1 MAFDSN
7 SFGSIIPEEI
17 FQGDTNTMA
26 CFLVPTVAAIITTS
40 VKKKAAPKL
49 KLEVLN
55 LMLWGGAAMS
65 IVDHIINREVVPY
78 PPFFTSGLSAI
89 PLELLRVGVPMT
101 LAIVLIWAVMV
112 LATLSAETRSSVSAI
127 K

>member
-1 MAFDSN
+1 
-7 SFGSIIPEEI
+7 
-17 FQGDTNTMA
+17 MA
-26 CFLVPTVAAIITTS
+26 CFLVPTAAAIITTS

-49 KLEVLN
+49 RLETLN

-65 IVDHIINREVVPY
+65 IVDHLINHELVPY
-78 PPFFTSGLSAI
+78 PPFFTAGVDEI

-101 LAIVLIWAVMV
+101 LAIVLIWAVIV
-112 LATLSAETRSSVSAI
+112 LASLRAEARSGVSAM